1 MADLVEDLLLT
12 AQIDAGKLDTRPQE
26 VPLGATLESLVADLR
41 GTVDGDIDLD
51 LASDGTLVVDPS
63 HLERIISNLV
73 TNAEKYG
80 RPPITIRAG
89 IENDVT
95 FIRVI
100 DAGPGVPEHQ
110 IPALFERFEQGTTGR
125 RRTSSGVGLGLSIVR
140 ELAEINGGSARY
152 VQSGEAPA
160 FEIRLPG
167 RTANTSA
174 ERSRVA
180 PA

>member
-1 MADLVEDLLLT
+1 M
-12 AQIDAGKLDTRPQE
+12 
-26 VPLGATLESLVADLR
+26 GATLESLVADLS
-41 GTVDGDIDLD
+41 GTLDGDVNLD
-51 LASDGTLVVDPS
+51 LAGDGTLVVDPS

-89 IENDVT
+89 IEGDVT

-152 VQSGEAPA
+152 LQSGEAHA
-160 FEIRLPG
+160 FEIQLPG
-167 RTANTSA
+167 RTTNAAS
-174 ERSRVA
+174 ERS
-180 PA
+180 PAASA